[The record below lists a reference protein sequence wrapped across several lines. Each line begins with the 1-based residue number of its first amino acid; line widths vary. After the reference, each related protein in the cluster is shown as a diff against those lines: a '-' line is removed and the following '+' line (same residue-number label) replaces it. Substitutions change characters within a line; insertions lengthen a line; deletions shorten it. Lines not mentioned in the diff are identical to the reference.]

1 MVYSEMSQMPSMS
14 LNQWILFLVDIC
26 LNWSKVA
33 PRKNNQKYL
42 TENVAKNHQDRDN
55 VNK

>member
-1 MVYSEMSQMPSMS
+1 MVYSEMFQMPSMS

-33 PRKNNQKYL
+33 PRKYSQKDP
-42 TENVAKNHQDRDN
+42 TELIAKNH
-55 VNK
+55 